1 MPNELKIKA
10 LAVNGG
16 SKAVTVPFAP
26 RRHFAEEEIAAATR
40 VMTEAM
46 EKGVAPGYGGPEE
59 TALGEEFAAMLG
71 GGYADGV
78 NSGTTSVYVA
88 LRALE
93 VDAFTEIIAP
103 PVSDPGGIM
112 PIVMANC
119 IPIIADSE
127 VDSFNMSL
135 ESIKARYTENTSAII
150 VPHIA
155 GEPADMEGIMAF
167 AKEKGIKVV
176 EDCAQAHGASINGKP
191 VGTFGDTSG
200 FSMMFGKHIC
210 VGGQGGM
217 VYTKSEELYWKV
229 RQHADRG
236 KPFGLK
242 GYDNVVGSLNF
253 NMDEIH
259 AAIGRVQIKK
269 TQAIAEGRRRVVDAI
284 KAKLSDIP
292 CLYWNKLPEGAL
304 PSYWFL
310 RTMFKPGY
318 TSCNKVDFCKAL
330 IAEGVTVNIRY
341 AATPYTADWY
351 TKRNVY
357 GRSGYPWA
365 APEYKGDKNKYYTL
379 ADVPNADAALD
390 NTIITYPLESWTDEN
405 IEQFSDAFHKVYEA
419 YKLD

>member
-1 MPNELKIKA
+1 MPNDMKTKA
-10 LAVNGG
+10 LAINGG
-16 SKAVTVPFAP
+16 AKAVTEPMVP

-46 EKGVAPGYGGPEE
+46 NAGVAPGYGGAEE

-78 NSGTTSVYVA
+78 NSGTTSVFVA
-88 LRALE
+88 LRALDLE
-93 VDAFTEIIAP
+93 PFTEIIAP

-112 PIVMANC
+112 PIVMMNC
-119 IPIIADSE
+119 IPVIADAE

-135 ESIKARYTENTSAII
+135 ESIKARYTENTSAIL

-167 AKEKGIKVV
+167 AKEKGLKVV

-217 VYTKSEELYWKV
+217 VFTKSEELYWKV
-229 RQHADRG
+229 RRNADRG
-236 KPFGLK
+236 KPLGLK

-269 TQAIAEGRRRVVDAI
+269 THAIAEGRRRVVKAI
-284 KAKLSDIP
+284 MDKLSDIP
-292 CLYWNKLPEGAL
+292 CLYQNKLPEGA
-304 PSYWFL
+304 
-310 RTMFKPGY
+310 
-318 TSCNKVDFCKAL
+318 
-330 IAEGVTVNIRY
+330 
-341 AATPYTADWY
+341 
-351 TKRNVY
+351 
-357 GRSGYPWA
+357 
-365 APEYKGDKNKYYTL
+365 
-379 ADVPNADAALD
+379 VP
-390 NTIITYPLESWTDEN
+390 
-405 IEQFSDAFHKVYEA
+405 
-419 YKLD
+419 